1 MVRKVGPG
9 NESREAAATRTAK
22 AFFRKIIRLRR
33 KFADTIVSDVIKLS
47 AKETR
52 GFWEISVLFEDEHLL
67 ALNKPAQLP
76 TSPDRFDPTQPSL
89 ISLLHRDIE
98 RGATWAKHRPALT
111 YLMNAHRLD
120 SDTTGILL
128 FAKNK
133 SALIALA
140 NQFGSEK
147 PFKTYVALVRGA
159 MQQDTFDVNAKIS
172 PHPTKL
178 GFMRIDER
186 NGKRSRTDFTVRERF
201 KGFSLLECRPLT
213 ARTHQIRVHLQYLGL
228 PILGDST
235 YGGSQLL
242 LSSLKKDY
250 HLKPKKVERP
260 LISTLALHAEKLV
273 LSHPVTGNEISIEAP
288 WPKDLKVAVKY
299 LRLHATP

>member
-1 MVRKVGPG
+1 M
-9 NESREAAATRTAK
+9 
-22 AFFRKIIRLRR
+22 
-33 KFADTIVSDVIKLS
+33 SDVIKLS
-47 AKETR
+47 APATR
-52 GFWEISVLFEDEHLL
+52 EFWEVPILFEDEHLL
-67 ALNKPAQLP
+67 TLSKPAGLL
-76 TSPDRFDPTQPSL
+76 TSPDRYNPERPNL
-89 ISLLHRDIE
+89 IALLHRDIE

-120 SDTTGILL
+120 SDTTGVLL
-128 FAKNK
+128 LAKNK

-147 PFKTYVALVRGA
+147 PLKTYVALVRGS
-159 MQQDTFDVNAKIS
+159 MQQETFEVSAKIS
-172 PHPTKL
+172 PHPVKV
-178 GFMRIDER
+178 GSMRIDEA
-186 NGKRSRTDFTVRERF
+186 NGKRSRTEFTVRERF

-228 PILGDST
+228 PILGDNV
-235 YGGSQLL
+235 YGGPQLL

-273 LSHPVTGNEISIEAP
+273 LAHPVTGNEIPIEAP
-288 WPKDLKVAVKY
+288 WPKDFKVAVKY
-299 LRLHATP
+299 LRLHASG